1 MGPIF
6 KNKNLSF
13 AKIFYFGMYLLSVML
28 ITACGGGG
36 GSPGT
41 TGAGSTAGGSGSSGS
56 SGSASANGSIQIVLM
71 DASGSASNSVT
82 GSSSLVAKATVTT
95 STGAPAKNVV
105 VTFELSNAIAVI
117 SPASGTALTDANGIA
132 QVSVKSAGAG
142 SGATEITAKAT
153 VVGTTEISA
162 KTAFSVGA
170 AAAATPTA
178 INFVTAVPSDKS
190 IVIKG
195 AGGNGRTEVA
205 LLTFSVVD
213 NTNSGVPN
221 VPVTFTTQSTNPVT
235 LVSSVGTTDIN
246 GNVSVALNS
255 GTMPT
260 TVRVVATVQGTSIS
274 AISDT
279 VTVTTGQP
287 VQTAF
292 SMALEKYFVEG
303 LNYDN
308 TQNKVTV
315 LLADSNGAAVADGTP
330 VVFTTTTGAIVGDGG
345 AKCLTVNGECT
356 VNWRSQDPRNAN
368 GVGTIVATSTNGSE
382 NLSVSRNFY
391 ISGSYATVYQVTGLA
406 GATVRLTSGGPLL
419 LDFSTSC
426 DPQTFEIEVVDAND
440 NPMPDGTVISGAN
453 ASNASLSV
461 VPSTIA
467 YTGNLYLNAL
477 HRGTVHNVTVT
488 PAGCKLGGTSSKSGE
503 IYISVK
509 TPLGGETFTR
519 ISLGTF
525 PAN

>member
-1 MGPIF
+1 M
-6 KNKNLSF
+6 
-13 AKIFYFGMYLLSVML
+13 
-28 ITACGGGG
+28 ACGGGG
-36 GSPGT
+36 GSPG
-41 TGAGSTAGGSGSSGS
+41 STSSVAGGTGSSGS
-56 SGSASANGSIQIVLM
+56 SAGSSTNGSIQIALA

-82 GSSSLVAKATVTT
+82 GSSSLIAKATVTT

-105 VTFELSNAIAVI
+105 VTFALSNTIAAI
-117 SPASGTALTDANGIA
+117 SPTSGTALTDANGVA

-153 VVGTTEISA
+153 VAGSTEISA

-170 AAAATPTA
+170 APTATPTA
-178 INFVTAVPSDKS
+178 INFVSAAPSDKS

-195 AGGNGRTEVA
+195 SGGNGRTEVA

-213 NTNSGVPN
+213 STNSGVPN
-221 VPVTFTTQSTNPVT
+221 VPVTFATTSTNPVT
-235 LVSSVGTTDIN
+235 LVSSTGTTDVN
-246 GNVSVALNS
+246 GTVSVALNS

-260 TVRVVATVQGTSIS
+260 TVRVIATVQGSAIS

-287 VQTAF
+287 VQSSF

-308 TQNKVTV
+308 TLNKVTV
-315 LLADSNGAAVADGTP
+315 LLADAFGAAVADGTP
-330 VVFTTTTGAIVGDGG
+330 VVFTTDSGAIVGDGG
-345 AKCLTVNGECT
+345 AKCLTVQGACT
-356 VNWRSQDPRNAN
+356 VNWRSQDPRNGD

-391 ISGSYATVYQVTGLA
+391 ISGSYATVYQVTGVA
-406 GATVRLTSGGPLL
+406 GATNRLTAGGTISLN
-419 LDFSTSC
+419 FAASC
-426 DPQTFEIEVVDAND
+426 DPQTIEIEVVDGNG
-440 NPMPDGTVISGAN
+440 NPMPDGTIISGTN
-453 ASNASLSV
+453 ASNASISV
-461 VPSTIA
+461 VPSTISF
-467 YTGNLYLNAL
+467 TGNLYLASA
-477 HRGTVHNVTVT
+477 HRGTVHAVTVT
-488 PAGCKLGGTSSKSGE
+488 PSGCTAGGASTKTGE

-509 TPLGGETFTR
+509 TQKGAESFTR
-519 ISLGTF
+519 INLGTF